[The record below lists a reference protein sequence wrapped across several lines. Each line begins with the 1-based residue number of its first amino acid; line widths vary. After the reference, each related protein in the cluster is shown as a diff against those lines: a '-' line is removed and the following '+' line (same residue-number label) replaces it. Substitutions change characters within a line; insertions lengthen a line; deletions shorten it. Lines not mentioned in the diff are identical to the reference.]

1 MGRAAVPSGVRLA
14 RSWMAIAAS
23 ALTAL
28 ASAGSASAQTLPQV
42 PPPSLISPMLSVGV
56 PVLFEWTPVN
66 PGNLYNFYLQSHT
79 RTPAAA
85 SPFVVYYELQ
95 ISDAADVTSHVLVD
109 ITTST
114 TIFSFQNQNIPGSGF
129 TSLQRPGLPLPA
141 GLYYWRVRALVNTAA
156 TAFSSI
162 GRFSLDLGTG
172 GGISTPFHDMAIT
185 SLVITAPAYVGTA
198 SVIVVTVQN
207 TGTFP
212 EQGSPLTITA
222 NGEQIARVD
231 TPSTAAG
238 ETARITAIWTP
249 SRRGLAQIASILNFS
264 GPNPDKKFA
273 SISPPVADQPQ
284 FATAIHGT
292 LRLGSR
298 GYFLADAHGR
308 EIALVLLAPGAQLD
322 LQSLVGR
329 AVILRG
335 TMTKHQSSLIF
346 AANQVA
352 LAP

>member
-1 MGRAAVPSGVRLA
+1 
-14 RSWMAIAAS
+14 
-23 ALTAL
+23 
-28 ASAGSASAQTLPQV
+28 V